1 MLELEGLTKRYGQ
14 RTVVNSVN
22 AVFANRINVI
32 VGLNGSGKST
42 LLKMMGGFLRPDE
55 GRIRLGGVD
64 ITPLDAEDRHIG
76 YVPQHACLFPNL
88 TVYENVAYA
97 LRNGRGTPETVA
109 SAMTLLDVEAYA
121 DHLPHQLSGGFQSRV
136 ALARSLASDPRALF
150 LDEPLSD
157 VDQAVKERL
166 VPSFQEVLRC
176 LDIPVLYVTHDI
188 DEASRM
194 GDTFFVISGGVLAS
208 VPSADAAFERI
219 REDLLKLC
227 RPS

>member
-1 MLELEGLTKRYGQ
+1 MLELEGITKRYGL
-14 RTVVNSVN
+14 RTVVSSVN
-22 AVFANRINVI
+22 AVFTNSINVI

-42 LLKMMGGFLRPDE
+42 LLKMMGGFLKADE
-55 GRIRLGGVD
+55 GRMRLDDAD
-64 ITPLDAEDRHIG
+64 ITHLDAEDRHIG

-88 TVYENVAYA
+88 TVRENVAYA
-97 LRNGRGTPETVA
+97 LRNGRGTPATVA
-109 SAMTLLDVEAYA
+109 SAMALLDVEAYA

-136 ALARSLASDPRALF
+136 ALARSLASEPRALF

-166 VPSFQEVLRC
+166 VPSFREVLRR

-188 DEASRM
+188 HEASSM
-194 GDTFFVISGGVLAS
+194 GDTFFVISGGLLAS
-208 VPSADAAFERI
+208 VPSAEAAFEHI

-227 RPS
+227 R